1 MTAIKPNITA
11 MHHVSLL
18 VTDLEAA
25 RHFYHEVLGLAVDT
39 SRPQMDFSGL
49 WLQVGEQQIH
59 LLSLGQTM
67 RGTGAAHPGRDAHF
81 AMRVADL
88 GPVKQR
94 LQRAGIEYTLSR
106 SGRRALFCRDPDGN
120 GIELIE
126 S

>member
-1 MTAIKPNITA
+1 MASSNNITA

-25 RHFYHEVLGLAVDT
+25 RVFYRDLLGLEIDT
-39 SRPQMDFSGL
+39 SRPPIGFDGL

-59 LLSLGQTM
+59 LLSLGQ
-67 RGTGAAHPGRDAHF
+67 RVQGTAAAHPGRDAHF
-81 AMRVADL
+81 AMSVTDL
-88 GPVKQR
+88 DRIRQR